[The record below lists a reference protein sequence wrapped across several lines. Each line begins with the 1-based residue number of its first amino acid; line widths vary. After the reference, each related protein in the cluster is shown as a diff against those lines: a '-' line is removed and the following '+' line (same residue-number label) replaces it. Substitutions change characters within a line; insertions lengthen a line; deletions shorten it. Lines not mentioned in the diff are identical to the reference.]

1 MSASLKPVS
10 FDDLTGW
17 SADDH
22 LAALATFAR
31 SCRAMARRGRALK
44 ALSRK
49 VSAKAVTRV
58 CREAVALS
66 GTADAGTA
74 RAFFER
80 NFAPFR
86 VLDGADDGLFTGYF
100 EPQYAGSRKRSL
112 TYHVP
117 LYRKPPDFR
126 QPYLDRRQIERG
138 ALDGRGL
145 ELVFLESLVDA
156 FFIHVQGSAR
166 IALDD
171 GTVMRVGFAAKSGHP
186 YTPIG
191 RVLIDR
197 GALERENVSMQT
209 IRAWLERNPTEA
221 QAVMWHN
228 RSFIFFREAA
238 ISDPALGPLGAQGV
252 NLTALRSIAV
262 DKSLYSYGLPMWL
275 DTTLTVDG
283 SSPAEPF
290 HRLMIAQDT
299 GSAIKGAIR
308 ADVFTGSGD
317 RAGDIAGFM
326 KQKGGLTVLLPK
338 VSGAASQPATTP
350 SAPRQTQPGLK

>member
-10 FDDLTGW
+10 FTDLPGW
-17 SADDH
+17 SSDDH
-22 LAALATFAR
+22 RAALSTFAR
-31 SCRAMARRGRALK
+31 SCRAMTRRGRALK
-44 ALSRK
+44 ALNRK
-49 VSAKAVTRV
+49 VPAKIVAGV
-58 CREAVALS
+58 CRKAL
-66 GTADAGTA
+66 ALAGTGDATAA

-86 VLDGADDGLFTGYF
+86 VLDGSDQGLFTGYF
-100 EPQYAGSRKRSL
+100 EPQYAGSRTRSL

-138 ALDGRGL
+138 GLDGRGL

-191 RVLIDR
+191 RVLIKR

-209 IRAWLERNPTEA
+209 IRAWLERNPSEA

-252 NLTALRSIAV
+252 NLTGLRSIAV
-262 DKSLYSYGLPMWL
+262 DSGLYSYGLPVWL
-275 DTTLTVDG
+275 DTTLTVGEDQ
-283 SSPAEPF
+283 PPEPF
-290 HRLMIAQDT
+290 HRLMVAQDT

-317 RAGDIAGFM
+317 AAGDIAGRM
-326 KQKGGLTVLLPK
+326 KQKGAFTVLLPK
-338 VSGAASQPATTP
+338 RPGANAVPAVP
-350 SAPRQTQPGLK
+350 GREQPGLK